1 MNLDRIIEAII
12 DGALKFYDNGK
23 EFYKMISYE
32 DFIIKGGMLYILD
45 MEDVMHT
52 YSSGREFLSL
62 RKRNLKD
69 IEKFLE
75 SIDFEFDFK
84 IAGIRKNK
92 NKKVKKQAA
101 KAENLKKLKV
111 VYRKQRNK

>member
-1 MNLDRIIEAII
+1 LDRIIEAII

-32 DFIIKGGMLYILD
+32 DFIIKNGVLYILD

-62 RKRNLKD
+62 RKWNLKD

-75 SIDFEFDFK
+75 LIDFEYDFQ
-84 IAGIRKNK
+84 IIGT
-92 NKKVKKQAA
+92 KK
-101 KAENLKKLKV
+101 
-111 VYRKQRNK
+111 